1 MDKNIIDKLVKFGLI
16 TNINVDA
23 SKYKDV
29 DDLIAKGV
37 ITIPGAKTK
46 IEQLVSTLEDSVKL
60 IEDEVNVITEK
71 IDEINNV
78 IENIVIEDE
87 YSIEDVK
94 SEVIEQISE
103 NTAEEKSKTPVKKTT
118 RKKKTE

>member
-94 SEVIEQISE
+94 SEVVEQIAE
-103 NTAEEKSKTPVKKTT
+103 NTAEEESKTPVKKTT

>member
-103 NTAEEKSKTPVKKTT
+103 NTAEEESKTPVKKTT